1 MPETTFLLTSP
12 AFTDGDAIPRRHT
25 CDGEDVSPPLAWSGV
40 PAGAG
45 ALVLVVDDPDASG
58 FVHWVAYDLPPDAT
72 GLAEGDSTAPG
83 APAQARNDF
92 GRVGWSG
99 PCPPSGTHRYRFRL
113 IAVDGPLGL
122 GGTPA
127 GRAVAAAAA
136 DRAIGETTLTGTY
149 ARQ

>member
-92 GRVGWSG
+92 GRVGWGG

-122 GGTPA
+122 GGTPG